1 MFFRRKKIP
10 VILQSE
16 ISECGLACLVML
28 AGYFG
33 KRIDLAAARSI
44 HEVTM
49 DGMTLRNLVNA
60 FEQVG
65 MTSRASRV
73 EIEDLHT
80 ITRPVILHWSFNH
93 YVVLIRVNRK
103 GAVIHDPAIGQRF
116 ISLREL
122 SDKFTGVILEAWPI
136 ETFNKEPLEINV
148 NVKDLFKGIS
158 GLGKILSSVLAI
170 SIIIELL
177 SISVPAATQFTI
189 DTLIRSNDIQ
199 GIYSLSIVVISALL
213 AKSFFSVIRA
223 ITLMNLRYS
232 LGVKWA
238 EMFFNRVVSLKLP
251 FFIKRH
257 IGDISSRFQA
267 LCAIQESF
275 DSNMIS
281 SALDAIV
288 VFISIVVIINYSPIL
303 AIPPVFFSL
312 FYAAIRIGLF
322 KKFKTLKNETIIHES
337 IQQSHFIESIRA
349 ITAIK
354 MLNLDVLRRREWVN
368 YVVNST
374 RSANRTFKM
383 DLFTNTLGILLQGL
397 SGVFILTTGAIY
409 FDSGLSTG
417 ALFGVMLYGDMI
429 VSRVIKLSDALS
441 EFFLISMYCHRLTDV
456 AVSPTES
463 EGGEKFGSNISGSII
478 IKNLAYRYSQNQPYI
493 FDGINLEILPG
504 ESVAIVGASGC
515 GKSTLLNVLAGLYE
529 PTNGEILING
539 KNISSMDKKSL
550 RQKIS
555 FVMQD
560 DKLLSGTIEKNITS
574 FSEAPNHERMEECA
588 SYAAI
593 DDEIMK
599 LPLGYETK
607 IGDIGSTLSGGQ
619 RQRVA
624 IARALYRR
632 PSILLLDEAT
642 SNLDINNEKKI
653 TKAINTLSITRV
665 FIAHRP
671 EMIKSADRIYNLD
684 LKSWVNK
691 NSYSEL
697 K

>member
-93 YVVLIRVNRK
+93 YVVLIKVNRK

-158 GLGKILSSVLAI
+158 GLGKILSGVLAI
-170 SIIIELL
+170 SIVIELL

-303 AIPPVFFSL
+303 AIPPVFFH
-312 FYAAIRIGLF
+312 Y
-322 KKFKTLKNETIIHES
+322 
-337 IQQSHFIESIRA
+337 
-349 ITAIK
+349 
-354 MLNLDVLRRREWVN
+354 
-368 YVVNST
+368 
-374 RSANRTFKM
+374 
-383 DLFTNTLGILLQGL
+383 FT
-397 SGVFILTTGAIY
+397 
-409 FDSGLSTG
+409 
-417 ALFGVMLYGDMI
+417 
-429 VSRVIKLSDALS
+429 
-441 EFFLISMYCHRLTDV
+441 
-456 AVSPTES
+456 
-463 EGGEKFGSNISGSII
+463 
-478 IKNLAYRYSQNQPYI
+478 
-493 FDGINLEILPG
+493 
-504 ESVAIVGASGC
+504 
-515 GKSTLLNVLAGLYE
+515 
-529 PTNGEILING
+529 
-539 KNISSMDKKSL
+539 
-550 RQKIS
+550 
-555 FVMQD
+555 
-560 DKLLSGTIEKNITS
+560 
-574 FSEAPNHERMEECA
+574 
-588 SYAAI
+588 
-593 DDEIMK
+593 
-599 LPLGYETK
+599 
-607 IGDIGSTLSGGQ
+607 Q
-619 RQRVA
+619 R
-624 IARALYRR
+624 
-632 PSILLLDEAT
+632 
-642 SNLDINNEKKI
+642 
-653 TKAINTLSITRV
+653 
-665 FIAHRP
+665 
-671 EMIKSADRIYNLD
+671 
-684 LKSWVNK
+684 
-691 NSYSEL
+691 
-697 K
+697 

>member
-322 KKFKTLKNETIIHES
+322 NKFKTLKNETIIHES

-684 LKSWVNK
+684 LKSWVNRD
-691 NSYSEL
+691 SYSEL

>member
-1 MFFRRKKIP
+1 
-10 VILQSE
+10 
-16 ISECGLACLVML
+16 
-28 AGYFG
+28 
-33 KRIDLAAARSI
+33 
-44 HEVTM
+44 
-49 DGMTLRNLVNA
+49 
-60 FEQVG
+60 
-65 MTSRASRV
+65 
-73 EIEDLHT
+73 
-80 ITRPVILHWSFNH
+80 
-93 YVVLIRVNRK
+93 
-103 GAVIHDPAIGQRF
+103 
-116 ISLREL
+116 
-122 SDKFTGVILEAWPI
+122 
-136 ETFNKEPLEINV
+136 
-148 NVKDLFKGIS
+148 
-158 GLGKILSSVLAI
+158 
-170 SIIIELL
+170 
-177 SISVPAATQFTI
+177 
-189 DTLIRSNDIQ
+189 
-199 GIYSLSIVVISALL
+199 
-213 AKSFFSVIRA
+213 
-223 ITLMNLRYS
+223 
-232 LGVKWA
+232 
-238 EMFFNRVVSLKLP
+238 
-251 FFIKRH
+251 
-257 IGDISSRFQA
+257 
-267 LCAIQESF
+267 
-275 DSNMIS
+275 
-281 SALDAIV
+281 
-288 VFISIVVIINYSPIL
+288 
-303 AIPPVFFSL
+303 
-312 FYAAIRIGLF
+312 
-322 KKFKTLKNETIIHES
+322 
-337 IQQSHFIESIRA
+337 
-349 ITAIK
+349 

-441 EFFLISMYCHRLTDV
+441 EFFLISMHCHRLTDV
-456 AVSPTES
+456 AVSPAES

-588 SYAAI
+588 YYAAI

-653 TKAINTLSITRV
+653 TKAINALSITRV

>member
-322 KKFKTLKNETIIHES
+322 NKFKTLKNETIIHES

>member
-33 KRIDLAAARSI
+33 KRVDLAAARSI

-93 YVVLIRVNRK
+93 YVILIKVNRK
-103 GAVIHDPAIGQRF
+103 GAIIHDPAIGQRS

-158 GLGKILSSVLAI
+158 GLGKILSGVLAI
-170 SIIIELL
+170 SVVIELL

-288 VFISIVVIINYSPIL
+288 VFISIVVIINYSPVL

-322 KKFKTLKNETIIHES
+322 NKFKTLKNETIIHES

-441 EFFLISMYCHRLTDV
+441 EFFLISMHCHRLTDV

-539 KNISSMDKKSL
+539 KNISSIDKKSL

-560 DKLLSGTIEKNITS
+560 DKLLSGTI
-574 FSEAPNHERMEECA
+574 
-588 SYAAI
+588 
-593 DDEIMK
+593 
-599 LPLGYETK
+599 
-607 IGDIGSTLSGGQ
+607 
-619 RQRVA
+619 
-624 IARALYRR
+624 
-632 PSILLLDEAT
+632 
-642 SNLDINNEKKI
+642 KKI
-653 TKAINTLSITRV
+653 SLASPNLLTTKEWRNVHLMPQLMMR
-665 FIAHRP
+665 
-671 EMIKSADRIYNLD
+671 
-684 LKSWVNK
+684 
-691 NSYSEL
+691 
-697 K
+697 

>member
-93 YVVLIRVNRK
+93 YVVLIKVNRK

-158 GLGKILSSVLAI
+158 GLGKILSGVLAI
-170 SIIIELL
+170 SIVIELL

-322 KKFKTLKNETIIHES
+322 NKFKTLKNETIIHES

-441 EFFLISMYCHRLTDV
+441 EFFLISMHCHRLTDV
-456 AVSPTES
+456 AVSPAES

-588 SYAAI
+588 YYAAI

-653 TKAINTLSITRV
+653 TKAINALSITRV

>member
-33 KRIDLAAARSI
+33 KRVDLAAARSI

-93 YVVLIRVNRK
+93 YVILIKVNRK
-103 GAVIHDPAIGQRF
+103 GAIIHDPAIGQRS

-158 GLGKILSSVLAI
+158 GLGKILSGVLAI
-170 SIIIELL
+170 SVVIELL

-288 VFISIVVIINYSPIL
+288 VFISIVVIINYSPVL

-322 KKFKTLKNETIIHES
+322 NKFKTLKNETIIHES

-441 EFFLISMYCHRLTDV
+441 EFFLISMHCHRLTDV

-539 KNISSMDKKSL
+539 KNISSIDKKSL

-560 DKLLSGTIEKNITS
+560 DKLLSGTIKKNITS
-574 FSEAPNHERMEECA
+574 FSESPNDERMEECA

-624 IARALYRR
+624 IARALYRH

-653 TKAINTLSITRV
+653 TKAINALSITRV

-671 EMIKSADRIYNLD
+671 EMIKSADRIYDLD

>member
-322 KKFKTLKNETIIHES
+322 NKFKTLKNETIIHES

-441 EFFLISMYCHRLTDV
+441 EFFLISMYCHRLTDI

-560 DKLLSGTIEKNITS
+560 DKLLSGTIEKNITN

-653 TKAINTLSITRV
+653 TKAINTLSTTRV